1 MTLNVSPNKVGQN
14 TFHITLKDE
23 NGQPVPDMEQII
35 LTTQSLDMNMGKGSF
50 KVSAVSP
57 GEYEAE
63 GMYIN
68 MTGNWNIQVHGLT
81 KSLDSF
87 DTDYRFIVG
96 GR

>member
-1 MTLNVSPNKVGQN
+1 
-14 TFHITLKDE
+14 
-23 NGQPVPDMEQII
+23 
-35 LTTQSLDMNMGKGSF
+35 
-50 KVSAVSP
+50 VSP

-87 DTDYRFIVG
+87 DADYKFIVG